1 MKLLVKIALPALAQ
15 LGNNMSQEF
24 TFTITKEEA
33 NVILVALQELPGKI
47 CNPLSEKLRK
57 QALSQLE
64 GRVIHHSI
72 EEGIAVE
79 ERMSGG

>member
-1 MKLLVKIALPALAQ
+1 
-15 LGNNMSQEF
+15 MSQEF

-64 GRVIHHSI
+64 GRTIHHSI
-72 EEGIAVE
+72 DEGIAVE

>member
-1 MKLLVKIALPALAQ
+1 MQIVQLEPVQ
-15 LGNNMSQEF
+15 LGNTMSQEF
-24 TFTITKEEA
+24 TFTITKDEA

-57 QALSQLE
+57 QALEQIE
-64 GRVIHHSI
+64 GKIIHHNI
-72 EEGIAVE
+72 DENIAVD

>member
-1 MKLLVKIALPALAQ
+1 MQIVQLEPVQ
-15 LGNNMSQEF
+15 LGNTMSQEF
-24 TFTITKEEA
+24 TFTITKDEA

-57 QALSQLE
+57 QALEQIE
-64 GRVIHHSI
+64 GKTIHHNI
-72 EEGIAVE
+72 DENIAVD

>member
-1 MKLLVKIALPALAQ
+1 MTT
-15 LGNNMSQEF
+15 EF
-24 TFTITKEEA
+24 TFTISKEEA

-64 GRVIHHSI
+64 GRTIHHSI
-72 EEGIAVE
+72 DEGIAVE

>member
-1 MKLLVKIALPALAQ
+1 
-15 LGNNMSQEF
+15 
-24 TFTITKEEA
+24 
-33 NVILVALQELPGKI
+33 
-47 CNPLSEKLRK
+47 LRK

-72 EEGIAVE
+72 DEGIAVE

>member
-1 MKLLVKIALPALAQ
+1 MKLLVRTVQQALAQ
-15 LGNNMSQEF
+15 SGKIMSQEF

-64 GRVIHHSI
+64 GRTIHHSI
-72 EEGIAVE
+72 DEGIAVE

>member
-1 MKLLVKIALPALAQ
+1 MQIVQLEPVQ

-24 TFTITKEEA
+24 TFTITKDEA

-57 QALSQLE
+57 QALQQLE
-64 GRVIHHSI
+64 GRIIHHSI
-72 EEGIAVE
+72 DEGIAVD

>member
-1 MKLLVKIALPALAQ
+1 
-15 LGNNMSQEF
+15 MSQEF

-33 NVILVALQELPGKI
+33 NVVLVALQELPGKI

-64 GRVIHHSI
+64 GRTIHHSI
-72 EEGIAVE
+72 DEGIAVE